1 MTRLKKLIS
10 YLYPIKVKQ
19 IPSSRSGQLEIT
31 MVNGKLLID
40 AEHVNYSYGNL
51 QKALKKGLNTIGET
65 KLNSFKN
72 ILVLGVAGGSVIETI
87 RRDFNLNVP
96 ITGVEIDADVIGLAN
111 EYFNLH
117 KVPNLDLKI
126 DDAFDYISNT
136 KDTFDLIIVDIF
148 NDEQMPDN
156 LFNKVFWVDIYK
168 TLNNNGVCLFNSIVS
183 SNNEIERN
191 QQLHKLNKGIFKS
204 IQRIKTQKINE
215 LFILERD

>member
-10 YLYPIKVKQ
+10 YLYPIRVKQ

-40 AEHVNYSYGNL
+40 AEHVNYSYGSL
-51 QKALKKGLNTIGET
+51 QKVLKKGLEHIGVSRLK
-65 KLNSFKN
+65 KLNN
-72 ILVLGVAGGSVIETI
+72 ILVLGVAGGSVIETL
-87 RRDFNLNVP
+87 RKDFKIDTS
-96 ITGVEIDADVIGLAN
+96 ITGVEIDADVIKLAN
-111 EYFNLH
+111 EYFNLN
-117 KVPNLDLKI
+117 KVANLDLKI

-156 LFNKVFWVDIYK
+156 LFNNIFWTDIYK
-168 TLNNNGVCLFNSIVS
+168 TLNKNGLCLFNSIINSKEDVV
-183 SNNEIERN
+183 RN
-191 QQLHKLNKGIFKS
+191 QQLHKLNQGIFKS
-204 IQRIKTQKINE
+204 IHRIKTQRINE

>member
-10 YLYPIKVKQ
+10 YLYPIRVKQ

-51 QKALKKGLNTIGET
+51 QKALKKGLTAIGET

-87 RRDFNLNVP
+87 RRDFKLHIP

-111 EYFNLH
+111 EYFNLD
-117 KVPNLDLKI
+117 KAQNLDLKI

-168 TLNNNGVCLFNSIVS
+168 TLNSNGVCLFNSIVS
-183 SNNEIERN
+183 SNREIERN